1 MRLSHLRALA
11 LAGVAAFALAAC
23 GSSSKSSSSST
34 ATTTAPPAT
43 AAPATTAS
51 PATTAAPAATAA
63 TATATTSLKVAMTKL
78 GTVLVDSKGMT
89 LYRFDGDT
97 TPGQSNCGA
106 GQCASTWPAAT
117 VTGKPTVGP
126 GIDAALV
133 TTFMRS
139 DGMTQMQI
147 AGHPLYTFAGDA
159 KPGDTN
165 GEGIIDMWYA
175 AGPTGAKVGDNS

>member
-63 TATATTSLKVAMTKL
+63 TATTSLKVAMTKL

-117 VTGKPTVGP
+117 VTGKPTVSP

>member
-51 PATTAAPAATAA
+51 PATTAAPAATA
-63 TATATTSLKVAMTKL
+63 ATATTSLKVAMTKL

>member
-63 TATATTSLKVAMTKL
+63 KATTSLKVAMTKL